1 MFENPPSGGSFGCGL
16 RWLGRHSP
24 LRGCSA
30 LAAAPLV
37 ILRQALKRQR
47 VDSGL
52 WPGSRKGNEFLNET
66 VRGEVESAPEI
77 NFAGGTIDH
86 VDLG

>member
-1 MFENPPSGGSFGCGL
+1 MAVGCVGLVVTARYGDAPPSPPCPQPKS
-16 RWLGRHSP
+16 
-24 LRGCSA
+24 

-66 VRGEVESAPEI
+66 VRGEVEPAPEI